1 MLWGVIIAAW
11 AGWSLAAECP
21 EPPSPLTLPITD
33 TQVDPGVPGSL
44 MRGIPVEIGTPPQKL
59 VVLPW
64 PDLNNTY
71 LYDDQSF
78 CGTHVIDDEDI
89 CRVRRG
95 GYYFET
101 ESTSFTKTI
110 DLIGAGGAPVEIG
123 TKGSESGIPR
133 LVSTSLAGTDS
144 FAAGGNDA
152 VTIPVGIPRFQW
164 DGGFTVA
171 HALGLGPNSTYLNAL
186 VAARKIPS
194 RVWSIF
200 WGRMWTGS
208 ADMDGSIV
216 LGGYD
221 QEKVIGRNFTEKLDY
236 SESMGCWTGMK
247 VTIVDVIA
255 NFPHAADVSIMSAN
269 SAVRSC
275 IVPQR
280 QLLWEAQADIVT
292 DLRKRTGL
300 VSKGGLSSTAF
311 HALST
316 GLNMTAT
323 GSGYDGDLTFVLSSG
338 LRVRVPNNQFI
349 VPRVAYSD
357 DGSRIIDESKK
368 DLLIYGVTGNQP
380 STLGRYFLTS
390 AYLMV
395 DHDAGTFTMW
405 QGNPSTKSS
414 LVSVSG
420 TDQECDAGSSGDG
433 NGSADGGNTD
443 SGEGSGGGDGGGG
456 GSDNQGNRESSPEI
470 TMSTGTIVGAAVG
483 GAAGLACIVALV
495 LFLFCRR
502 RRQRG
507 METAGFLPDD
517 VRAPYPSSEP
527 KEIAGSSTATELAA
541 GGPRPELNGDYF
553 PGYELHGSALP
564 YGGQG
569 RY

>member
-1 MLWGVIIAAW
+1 MGSCTLPFSGPSAMLWGVIIALW
-11 AGWSLAAECP
+11 AGQSLAAECP
-21 EPPSPLTLPITD
+21 EPPSPLAFPITD
-33 TQVDPGVPGSL
+33 AQVDPRVPGSL
-44 MRGIPVEIGTPPQKL
+44 LRGIPVNIGTPPQKL

-71 LYDDQSF
+71 IYDDQSP
-78 CGTHVIDDEDI
+78 CSSNVVDDEEI
-89 CRVRRG
+89 CHVRRG
-95 GYYFET
+95 GTYYET

-110 DLIGAGGAPVEIG
+110 DLVSAGGAPVEIG
-123 TKGSESGIPR
+123 TQGSESGIPR
-133 LVSTSLAGTDS
+133 LVSTSLAGTDRL
-144 FAAGGNDA
+144 AVGDNDA
-152 VTIPVGIPRFQW
+152 VTIPVGIPRLRW
-164 DGGFTVA
+164 DGGFTIA

-186 VAARKIPS
+186 VAARRIPS

-221 QEKVIGRNFTEKLDY
+221 EEKVIGQNFTERLDY
-236 SESMGCWTGMK
+236 SEGMGCWTGMR

-255 NFPHAADVSIMSAN
+255 NFNSGNDVSIMSGN

-280 QLLWEAQADIVT
+280 QLLWEAPSDIAS
-292 DLRKRTGL
+292 DLRSKTGL
-300 VSKGGLSSTAF
+300 VASKAVPGTSF

-316 GLNMTAT
+316 GINMTAT
-323 GSGYDGDLTFVLSSG
+323 GSVFDGDLTFVLSSG
-338 LRVRVPNNQFI
+338 LRIRVPNNQFI
-349 VPRVAYSD
+349 VPRVDYSE
-357 DGSRIIDESKK
+357 DGSRVLNESQK
-368 DLLIYGVTGNQP
+368 DLLVFGVGNQP

-395 DHDAGTFTMW
+395 DHEAGTFTMW

-414 LVSVSG
+414 LVSVSSTTEG
-420 TDQECDAGSSGDG
+420 CDPESSGG
-433 NGSADGGNTD
+433 GSGNTD
-443 SGEGSGGGDGGGG
+443 SGNTDGGDTGP
-456 GSDNQGNRESSPEI
+456 GSDPPTETS
-470 TMSTGTIVGAAVG
+470 MSTGAIVGAAVG

-495 LFLFCRR
+495 LFLLRKR

-507 METAGFLPDD
+507 METAGFLSDD
-517 VRAPYPSSEP
+517 AGAAYISSGP
-527 KEIAGSSTATELAA
+527 KEIADSSRTTELA
-541 GGPRPELNGDYF
+541 GGELRPELSSDF
-553 PGYELHGSALP
+553 RGYELHGSGLP